1 MDSPRTAYLDRPGGR
16 IAFDV
21 AGRGP
26 LVIAVPGMGDL
37 RAVYRFLAP
46 ALVPAGFRVATMDL
60 RGHGDSDATF
70 SSYDDAAAGSDLIAL
85 VERLGGPAFF
95 VGNSMGGAAAVWAA
109 AEAPDLAAGLV
120 LIDPSVR
127 EIPVGAARKL
137 AYRLGLLRPW
147 GPAVWNAYYSRL
159 YPDRPPTDFPAY
171 RARIRESLRRPG
183 RWKAFVATT
192 RTSHAAAE
200 ARMKDVRAP
209 ALVIMGSRDPDFPD
223 PEAEAG
229 LVAERLNGRVMMVSG
244 AGHYPQ
250 AEYPEVVN
258 PAVIGFLVSISR
270 RVRLRAGGGEPA
282 GA

>member
-1 MDSPRTAYLDRPGGR
+1 MDKPRIAYLDRPGGR

-37 RAVYRFLAP
+37 RAVYRFMAP
-46 ALVPAGFRVATMDL
+46 SLVPAGFRVATMDL

-85 VERLGGPAFF
+85 AERLGGPAVF
-95 VGNSMGGAAAVWAA
+95 VGNSMGAAAAVWAA
-109 AEAPDLAAGLV
+109 AEAPDLASGLV

-127 EIPVGAARKL
+127 EIPVGAAMKL

-147 GPAVWNAYYSRL
+147 GPAVWNAYYARL
-159 YPDRPPTDFPAY
+159 YPDRPPADFAAY
-171 RARIRESLRRPG
+171 RARLRESLRRPG
-183 RWKAFVATT
+183 RWQAFVATT

-209 ALVIMGSRDPDFPD
+209 TLVIMGSRDADFPD

-229 LVAERLNGRVMMVSG
+229 LVAGRLNGRVMMVSG

-258 PAVIGFLVSISR
+258 PAVVGFLDSISR
-270 RVRLRAGGGEPA
+270 RARSCAGGGRPA